1 MADRQQDD
9 LFNRLF
15 NALHTGANKD
25 GVVADDAFSKVMDDA
40 FGNAQ
45 KVQQAQRNPKN
56 DISHVID
63 FLRNVGSIK

>member
-1 MADRQQDD
+1 MADRQWDN
-9 LFNRLF
+9 LFDGLF
-15 NALHTGANKD
+15 KGANKD
-25 GVVADDAFSKVMDDA
+25 GVVSDDAFTKVMDDA

-45 KVQQAQRNPKN
+45 KVQQAQRKPKN